1 MNKIVKFLLLSLS
14 AVLFSQSCSL
24 YNDDSETILQNV
36 SIAQKSPI
44 ADFSQYHTYAI
55 TDSILY
61 ISDNEKHRTDNVFVQ
76 NILSGISSNMERL
89 GYSKVESS
97 QPSDLLID
105 VSYLLTATTIYYDPY
120 YYWGWDYWWW
130 WDGYYPYYPYYPY
143 PMPIEYTSYYTGN
156 VIIAIVDMTNPD
168 KSFPIVWHGVVR
180 SLISGSNSVE
190 DINNAIDECFTILP
204 PKN

>member
-14 AVLFSQSCSL
+14 AVLFLQSCSL

-61 ISDNEKHRTDNVFVQ
+61 ISDNEKHRTDNIFVQ

-105 VSYLLTATTIYYDPY
+105 VSYLLTA
-120 YYWGWDYWWW
+120 
-130 WDGYYPYYPYYPY
+130 
-143 PMPIEYTSYYTGN
+143 
-156 VIIAIVDMTNPD
+156 
-168 KSFPIVWHGVVR
+168 
-180 SLISGSNSVE
+180 
-190 DINNAIDECFTILP
+190 
-204 PKN
+204 

>member
-14 AVLFSQSCSL
+14 AVLFLQSCSL

-36 SIAQKSPI
+36 SIAQKSPT
-44 ADFSQYHTYAI
+44 ADFSQYRTYAI

-97 QPSDLLID
+97 TFRFAYRRFVSSDRNHDLLRPLLLLGLGLLVVGGRLLPILSLLPLPYAYR
-105 VSYLLTATTIYYDPY
+105 VYLLLY
-120 YYWGWDYWWW
+120 
-130 WDGYYPYYPYYPY
+130 
-143 PMPIEYTSYYTGN
+143 
-156 VIIAIVDMTNPD
+156 
-168 KSFPIVWHGVVR
+168 R
-180 SLISGSNSVE
+180 
-190 DINNAIDECFTILP
+190 
-204 PKN
+204 